1 MSQLV
6 QTWSDICSTLA
17 ASHTRLLAVSKYTS
31 DEAVQTLLNAGQVD
45 FAESRPQNL
54 RDRAI
59 KFPHAQWHFIGPL
72 QKNKAKYVAQ
82 YACMWHSLADLET
95 AQAVAK
101 HMGERTLPV
110 LIQVNISGESQK
122 QGVQP
127 KALSELYAAVS
138 SIKQLNIIGLMGMAA
153 KNTDPAPA
161 FKLLRKLRDDL
172 QQKYG
177 TISELCMGMS
187 GDWEIAVQEGATMV
201 RLGSTLFESI
211 EAHQNSE

>member
-1 MSQLV
+1 MNPLV
-6 QTWSDICSTLA
+6 QTWSGICSVLA

-31 DEAVQTLLNAGQVD
+31 DAAVQTLLDAGQHD

-54 RDRAI
+54 RDRAV

-72 QKNKAKYVAQ
+72 QKNKAKYIAQ
-82 YACMWHSLADLET
+82 YACMWHSLCDLET

-101 HMGERTLPV
+101 HIQQRTLPV

-127 KALSELYAAVS
+127 EALLELYTAVS
-138 SIKQLNIIGLMGMAA
+138 SIKQLHVIGLMGMAG
-153 KNTDPAPA
+153 KGVDSTPA
-161 FKLLRKLRDDL
+161 FRLLRKLRDDL
-172 QQKYG
+172 QQEHG
-177 TISELCMGMS
+177 RIGELCMGMS

-201 RLGSTLFESI
+201 RLGSTLFESV
-211 EAHQNSE
+211 AMHQNNE